1 MEMDLPDGVDHLE
14 TAKLKIIALSGTVV
28 EEAGWSCGQVTTTT
42 MTMTMMMTR

>member
-28 EEAGWSCGQVTTTT
+28 EEAGWSSGQVR
-42 MTMTMMMTR
+42 MMMMMMMMMMMS